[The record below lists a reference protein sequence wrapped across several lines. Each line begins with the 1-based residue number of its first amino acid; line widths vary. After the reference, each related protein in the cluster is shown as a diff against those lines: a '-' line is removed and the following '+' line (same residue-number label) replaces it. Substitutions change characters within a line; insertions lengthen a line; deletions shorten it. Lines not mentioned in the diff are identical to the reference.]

1 MTADLTLYTNP
12 QSRGRI
18 ARWMLEETG
27 AAYDVVVLDYGT
39 TMVTDDY
46 RAINPMMKVPAIVH
60 RGQVVTETAAIC
72 AYLAEVFPD
81 AELAPLPSERA
92 AYYRW
97 LFFAAG
103 PLEAAV
109 TNKAFGVTVTPD
121 QQRMAGYGDFDRAIG
136 VIGDAVAHSP
146 YIAGD
151 RFTAADVYVGSQM
164 MWFTQFGLIPKTDAI
179 MAYIGRLHDRP
190 AHRRATALDDGV
202 DEIQP
207 DAF

>member
-27 AAYDVVVLDYGT
+27 AAYETVVLDYGT
-39 TMVTDDY
+39 TMVADAY

-72 AYLAEVFPD
+72 AYLAEAFPD
-81 AELAPLPSERA
+81 AELAPLPAERA

-97 LFFAAG
+97 LFFGAG
-103 PLEAAV
+103 PLEAAA
-109 TNKAFGVTVTPD
+109 TNRALGVTVTPE
-121 QQRMAGYGDFDRAIG
+121 QQRMAGYGDFDRAVATIG
-136 VIGDAVAHSP
+136 EAIGHGP
-146 YIAGD
+146 YITGE
-151 RFTAADVYVGSQM
+151 RFTAVDVYVGSQL
-164 MWFTQFGLIPKTDAI
+164 MWFTQFGLIPKTEAI
-179 MAYIGRLHDRP
+179 MAYIGRLKDRP

-202 DEIQP
+202 DEFQT

>member
-27 AAYDVVVLDYGT
+27 AAYDAVVLDYRT
-39 TMVTDDY
+39 TMVADDY

-60 RGQVVTETAAIC
+60 GGRVVTETAAIC

-136 VIGDAVAHSP
+136 VIGDAVAHSR

-202 DEIQP
+202 DEIQT